1 MGFLL
6 FSSTLLC
13 WLCSSGHVNFV
24 HVQGAM
30 HPSTSHA
37 TPSAML
43 EKAKLY
49 VSAMLGARQRWKSDR

>member
-49 VSAMLGARQRWKSDR
+49 VSAMLGARQ